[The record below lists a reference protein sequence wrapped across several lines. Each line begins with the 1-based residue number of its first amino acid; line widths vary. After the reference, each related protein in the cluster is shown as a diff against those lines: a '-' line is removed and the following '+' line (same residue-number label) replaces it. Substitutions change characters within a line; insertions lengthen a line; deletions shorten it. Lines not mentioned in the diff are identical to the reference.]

1 MQRAPLCSLVL
12 ASTLLTTPTFA
23 QQAWDFAG
31 PEAGP
36 FQARAGVCPLD
47 DAETGNFL
55 CFTLSCDKNGP
66 LQWGILAAGEGM
78 PERIPTRVEV
88 EDYPVGELVFRSVQR
103 EDYGEWRAAFDG
115 ADGEFIVENLQ
126 DGTAGALVMDL
137 GRSGIKTLPFS
148 LSGSTNAL
156 TNLSMFCDRPTETVF
171 SNPDLVVREEI
182 SEICSELDGKAF
194 FPHPFAE
201 RVDLDQ
207 NGQEDL
213 IFDYGAVE
221 CEGVA
226 SLFCGTGGCQTAIF
240 MARGDGDYNQVFNDT
255 LIAFPLD
262 TLPRAT
268 LSFHGSLCGNVG
280 VDGCQKRYVFMNAQ
294 MVEK

>member
-1 MQRAPLCSLVL
+1 MRFTVFSPVVL
-12 ASTLLTTPTFA
+12 LSLLTVPAFA
-23 QQAWDFAG
+23 EQEWGFAG
-31 PEAGP
+31 PEAGQ
-36 FQARAGVCPLD
+36 FQARAGVCPIED
-47 DAETGNFL
+47 HETGHFL

-66 LQWGILAAGEGM
+66 LQWGVLAAGEGM
-78 PERIPTRVEV
+78 PDRIPARVEV
-88 EDYPVGELVFRSVQR
+88 ENYPVGELVFRSVPRQ
-103 EDYGEWRAAFDG
+103 DFGEWRADFGG
-115 ADGEFIVENLQ
+115 ADGAFIVENLQ

-137 GRSGIKTLPFS
+137 GRSGVKTLPFS
-148 LSGSTNAL
+148 LKGSSNAL
-156 TNLSMFCDRPTETVF
+156 DKLSMFCDAPAETVF

-182 SEICSELDGKAF
+182 AAICSELDGKAY

-240 MARGDGDYNQVFNDT
+240 MARDDGDYNQVFNDT
-255 LIAFPLD
+255 LIDLPLGN
-262 TLPRAT
+262 LPRAT
-268 LSFHGSLCGNVG
+268 LSFHGSVCGNAG
-280 VDGCQKRYVFMNAQ
+280 ADGCKKRYVFMNAQ